1 MHGRRHAC
9 MRIVGAGELSSS
21 SHSACMRVKRQPS
34 IRYLSQLSNKGRT
47 VKKLG
52 IALLIQ
58 TCRLL
63 ARTTIDDGA
72 PVPPS
77 PHGAIILQAAAA
89 NTACS
94 SAPGRPL
101 ALLLYI
107 SCIHEIFGYCRKDG
121 SMLKAQHACIAGC
134 SRCSRPVFSLQSS
147 LLLYCQFY
155 RLTRRH
161 MHELHACKATQA
173 EGDREMPHACI
184 YQQDSIQGG
193 GRDTHAWS
201 AVPGAN
207 TGYISIP

>member
-1 MHGRRHAC
+1 
-9 MRIVGAGELSSS
+9 MRCSSRLVVFS
-21 SHSACMRVKRQPS
+21 LAPRS
-34 IRYLSQLSNKGRT
+34 T
-47 VKKLG
+47 T
-52 IALLIQ
+52 ALL
-58 TCRLL
+58 CL
-63 ARTTIDDGA
+63 
-72 PVPPS
+72 PPLT
-77 PHGAIILQAAAA
+77 GAIILQAAAA

-147 LLLYCQFY
+147 LLLYWQFY

-173 EGDREMPHACI
+173 EGDREMPMHL
-184 YQQDSIQGG
+184 SGFNSGG

>member
-1 MHGRRHAC
+1 
-9 MRIVGAGELSSS
+9 MRCVAHPDLSSS
-21 SHSACMRVKRQPS
+21 RSHRDRRRRSCAS
-34 IRYLSQLSNKGRT
+34 L
-47 VKKLG
+47 
-52 IALLIQ
+52 
-58 TCRLL
+58 
-63 ARTTIDDGA
+63 
-72 PVPPS
+72 PPLT
-77 PHGAIILQAAAA
+77 GAIILQAAAA

-173 EGDREMPHACI
+173 EATERCPMHL
-184 YQQDSIQGG
+184 SGG

-207 TGYISIP
+207 TGYIYHIHPLNQMV